1 MYEVKYNDQFNR
13 WEVFSE
19 RSVIRAGG
27 RQPLFVSVLWQE
39 CMNYTARCERRN
51 NG

>member
-19 RSVIRAGG
+19 RSVIRAGE
-27 RQPLFVSVLWQE
+27 RQPVFVG
-39 CMNYTARCERRN
+39 TAEAVNSYIERCEN